1 MSSIKSRYWRIFS
14 NIGWRLEDGEV
25 YSREQRLAAVF
36 QPPKCQPPR
45 STPDTIDFG
54 AVGGMQMSFD
64 RILVA
69 RILFTLMTAGW
80 ALLTVVADFNKT
92 HATKPQWTPYAR
104 FHVVWQISSYVG
116 LGLLAF
122 ALIWWPGPLAV
133 ERLYF
138 VAAMGAVVY
147 AAFFAA
153 LIAMPIYGGAAYDKN
168 GYQPFN
174 APIPIFAKKWDANI
188 TAFSIQLV
196 ILVAGILTVSGAI
209 AG

>member
-1 MSSIKSRYWRIFS
+1 
-14 NIGWRLEDGEV
+14 
-25 YSREQRLAAVF
+25 
-36 QPPKCQPPR
+36 
-45 STPDTIDFG
+45 
-54 AVGGMQMSFD
+54 MQMSFD

-92 HATKPQWTPYAR
+92 HATNPQWTPHAR

-122 ALIWWPGPLAV
+122 ALIWWRGPLAI
-133 ERLYF
+133 ERLYL

-153 LIAMPIYGGAAYDKN
+153 LIAMPIYGGGAYDKN

-188 TAFSIQLV
+188 TAFSIQLL
-196 ILVAGILTVSGAI
+196 ILVAGLLTVSGAI